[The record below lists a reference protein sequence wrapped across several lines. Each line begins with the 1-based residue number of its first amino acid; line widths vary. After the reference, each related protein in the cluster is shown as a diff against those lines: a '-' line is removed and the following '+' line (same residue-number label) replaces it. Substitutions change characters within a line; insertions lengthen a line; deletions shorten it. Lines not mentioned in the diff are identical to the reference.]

1 MAIVFLFFTSF
12 SFLLEEPLGLIKW
25 NYNECCEE
33 THCRYHDIRCCDT
46 ATVLAPTT
54 GDFEVTPT

>member
-1 MAIVFLFFTSF
+1 MSF